1 MDVSKVT
8 AALAEA
14 QTQLNAVIDE
24 EFKARRLKGL
34 RPLTLAQNAI
44 TLAEKHV
51 GTATERLAPKGGDA
65 EAGGETST
73 ATAGAGKPQGGGA
86 RRTAAAAK

>member
-8 AALAEA
+8 AALTEA
-14 QTQLNAVIDE
+14 QNQLNAVIDE
-24 EFKARRLKGL
+24 EFKARRIKGL

-51 GTATERLAPKGGDA
+51 ATATERTAPKA
-65 EAGGETST
+65 EVAAPAAGE
-73 ATAGAGKPQGGGA
+73 KP
-86 RRTAAAAK
+86 AAAKKAAGK